1 MFKVFELFFGRGFFS
16 VRRAGDFVG
25 EGVDA
30 GDDFV
35 GFLGADTDGGEGFE
49 EVFDEGAEVG
59 GGDASTMVDGA
70 EGAAGVG
77 DGTAECHGEK
87 LLLHALEGVHGGVF
101 EEGGEGGVGED
112 AGIEGG
118 DEGFDDWGAAD
129 AIVEGVH
136 DEEEGV

>member
-30 GDDFV
+30 CDDFV
-35 GFLGADTDGGEGFE
+35 GLLGADADGGEGFE

-59 GGDASTMVDGA
+59 GGDAAAVVDGA

-77 DGTAECHGEK
+77 DGTAEGHGEE
-87 LLLHALEGVHGGVF
+87 LLLHALEGIHGGVF
-101 EEGGEGGVGED
+101 EEGGEVGVGED
-112 AGIEGG
+112 AGVEGG

-136 DEEEGV
+136 GEEEGV

>member
-1 MFKVFELFFGRGFFS
+1 VFKVFELFFWERVFS

-30 GDDFV
+30 CDDFV
-35 GFLGADTDGGEGFE
+35 GLLGADADGGEGFE

-59 GGDASTMVDGA
+59 GGDAAAVVDGA

-77 DGTAECHGEK
+77 DGTAEGHGEE
-87 LLLHALEGVHGGVF
+87 LLLHALEGIHGGVF

-112 AGIEGG
+112 AGVEGW
-118 DEGFDDWGAAD
+118 DEGFDGGGAAD
-129 AIVEGVH
+129 SIVEGVH
-136 DEEEGV
+136 GEEEGV